1 MPSMVTKS
9 TGTILVSLVAL
20 MLTTN
25 PAPTAEQSSPQQRC
39 AMRDVQTLI
48 LIEDHGEAGYVL
60 PERVAKA
67 GLMQMEA
74 RLACTAGRYAEGV
87 ALYDEIIRA
96 LGRESRAERMRS
108 DQGTPKPN
116 TMSKKLSFIGDPS
129 RSDGRYQL
137 VNRDKQC
144 STAERMSVGTKLII
158 ATALVA
164 CAILHLVGG
173 SLMASV
179 SDRPTAERT
188 YLSGAD

>member
-48 LIEDHGEAGYVL
+48 LIEDHGEAGDVL

-96 LGRESRAERMRS
+96 LGPMLTR
-108 DQGTPKPN
+108 
-116 TMSKKLSFIGDPS
+116 
-129 RSDGRYQL
+129 
-137 VNRDKQC
+137 V
-144 STAERMSVGTKLII
+144 
-158 ATALVA
+158 
-164 CAILHLVGG
+164 
-173 SLMASV
+173 
-179 SDRPTAERT
+179 
-188 YLSGAD
+188 